1 MVAGAAAAVEKRD
14 VGVEA
19 NAARVENGVAANAGE
34 ITRWGAERWSSG
46 ARKSAVAE
54 KRRERHR
61 ILRGVCLESRGTK

>member
-1 MVAGAAAAVEKRD
+1 MLAGAVAAVEKRD
-14 VGVEA
+14 LGVA
-19 NAARVENGVAANAGE
+19 VNAARVENGAANAGE